1 MVTGGMGLSSEG
13 NVGVRVTAMT
23 TFPGSPRVLKGAI
36 VAIDALLPIPKVIP
50 FQYNPATVTRSLQ
63 AQATE
68 GSSQRTEPLRLH
80 GAPTETIQL
89 EVELDATD
97 QLEVA
102 ESTAV
107 RSGIYPQLSALETLI
122 YPPSSRVVANDI
134 LLALGTI
141 QVVPPQAP
149 LTLLIWGVRR
159 VLPVRLT
166 EFSIT
171 EEAHDV
177 NLNPIR
183 ATVSLG
189 LTVMSYNDFS
199 ILDPGYHLFLSHQVV
214 KETLAAVG
222 QINNLDAVG
231 GSNLKLL

>member
-1 MVTGGMGLSSEG
+1 
-13 NVGVRVTAMT
+13 MT

-36 VAIDALLPIPKVIP
+36 AAFDTPNPVPQVIP
-50 FQYNPATVTRSLQ
+50 FQYNPAAVTRSLQ
-63 AQATE
+63 VQATE
-68 GSSQRTEPLRLH
+68 GSNRRTEPLRLH

-89 EVELDATD
+89 EIELDATD

-102 ESTAV
+102 DSTAIAT
-107 RSGIYPQLSALETLI
+107 GIYAQLSALEALI
-122 YPPSSRVVANDI
+122 YPPSSRVIANDI

-183 ATVSLG
+183 AKVNLG
-189 LTVMSYNDFS
+189 LQVLSYNDF
-199 ILDPGYHLFLSHQVV
+199 LPQDPGYHLFLSHQIV

-222 QINNLDAVG
+222 QVNNLDAVG